1 MSGDP
6 ARHDGA
12 APSAAADRGGIPAAH
27 GRPKLAA
34 GSAVVGAIVC
44 VVGLLV
50 DPRRTAAAYL
60 VAYVTVLA
68 VALGALAM
76 IMIARV
82 TAATWFVALRRLA
95 EQVAA
100 VLPAL
105 AILFIPVLLALG
117 ALFPWTHPD
126 ALVQEVRLKVEAKA
140 SYLNVP
146 FFVVRAVI
154 YWVVWIALGEL
165 LRRASLH
172 ESRGESGAGRGRL
185 YVISAIGLPL
195 FALATSFA
203 SFDWMMSLAPA
214 WYSTVYG
221 VDYFAGAMV
230 GALALLV
237 LLVSRGHHRG
247 ELTDRIG
254 AEHLHALGKLLLTF
268 ILFWVYI
275 GFSQLIVIWSAEI
288 PAEAAWYRVRMNDG
302 WWWVGAV
309 LVAGHFAIPF
319 CALLVRAVK
328 RSMFAM
334 TCLGV
339 LLLAMHYLDIY
350 WIVMPDS
357 GWTPAVWLDAGAL
370 LFVGGVT
377 SLAWALRRR
386 GEASLPLGDP
396 LLAASLDY
404 RTD

>member
-1 MSGDP
+1 VSDDTTH
-6 ARHDGA
+6 RL
-12 APSAAADRGGIPAAH
+12 
-27 GRPKLAA
+27 PKLAIA
-34 GSAVVGAIVC
+34 SAAIGGLVC
-44 VVGLLV
+44 AVGLLV

-60 VAYVTVLA
+60 VAYVAVLA

-82 TAATWFVALRRLA
+82 TAATWFVALRRQA
-95 EQVAA
+95 EQVVA
-100 VLPAL
+100 VLPVL
-105 AILFIPVLLALG
+105 AILFLPVLLALG
-117 ALFPWTHPD
+117 ALYPWTHPD
-126 ALVQEVRLKVEAKA
+126 ALSEEVRLKVEAK
-140 SYLNVP
+140 SGYLNAP

-154 YWVVWIALGEL
+154 YWAVWIVLGEL
-165 LRRASLH
+165 LRRTSLR
-172 ESRGESGAGRGRL
+172 EARGEAGAGRRRT
-185 YVISAIGLPL
+185 YVISAVGLPL

-203 SFDWMMSLAPA
+203 AFDWMMSLAPA

-237 LLVSRGHHRG
+237 LLVARGRHRG
-247 ELTDRIG
+247 ELTDTIG
-254 AEHLHALGKLLLTF
+254 AEHMHALGKLLLTF

-288 PAEAAWYRVRMNDG
+288 PVEAAWYRVRMNDG

-319 CALLVRAVK
+319 CTLLVRAVK

-334 TCLGV
+334 TGLGA
-339 LLLAMHYLDIY
+339 LLLAMHYLDLY
-350 WIVMPDS
+350 WIVMPDA

-370 LFVGGVT
+370 LFIGGVT

-386 GEASLPLGDP
+386 GEAPLPLGDP